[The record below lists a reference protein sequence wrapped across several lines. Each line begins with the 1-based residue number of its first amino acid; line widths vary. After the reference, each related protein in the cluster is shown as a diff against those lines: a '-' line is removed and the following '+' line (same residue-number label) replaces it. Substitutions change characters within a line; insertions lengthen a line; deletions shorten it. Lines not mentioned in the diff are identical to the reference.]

1 MGKKIDISAASKAK
15 LTSQGNDSDLAYL
28 KANGARALPASPTAA
43 GWSAEAI
50 KKQLYKQPEIL
61 FAWIKAIGDALET
74 LGINIDD
81 YLDASDKLVVH
92 LAGDETI
99 TGKKTFTDNVK
110 FGSSESD
117 NSKTFDVYYTINLRG
132 PVTSAPIFPGNLGFS
147 LGASDNRWNTAYVQY
162 LDVSQTIK
170 QGSYA
175 FSLPSKSGTFALV
188 SDVESY
194 HRFRTDASGYIY
206 QIFADGEDEENSDNR
221 VMNHNDGV
229 ALANEVKLLKEAVA
243 AIIGIKTYEQGL
255 IEKIMQGTLT
265 AGYASRADRASHDG
279 EGNLIDVTQYV
290 KTIAT
295 SYDQTTGLVT
305 LTMKNAQG
313 GTIGTAAL
321 DITAETHLKQP
332 TLDEDTNEFVF
343 QTDSGTEMRV
353 ALSRFIDTYVS
364 GLDPDGICEVSVANH
379 QIIVSVKDGS
389 ISMAKLSSTL
399 QSTWNGWV
407 SAEADRV
414 LAEQGRVAAE
424 AQRVLNE
431 NARLAMPHL
440 DIDGQGYLIIN
451 YGSGRDITID

>member
-1 MGKKIDISAASKAK
+1 MGKKFDYSAASKAK
-15 LTSQGNDSDLAYL
+15 LTSQGEDSNLAYL
-28 KANGARALPASPTAA
+28 KANGARALPSSPTAA

-74 LGINIDD
+74 IGINIDD

-99 TGKKTFTDNVK
+99 TGKKTFTDNLK
-110 FGSSESD
+110 LGTSGSY

-132 PVTSAPIFPGNLGFS
+132 PVTSAPIMPGNAGFS

-175 FSLPSKSGTFALV
+175 FTLPSKSGTFALV

-206 QIFADGEDEENSDNR
+206 QIFADGADDSNSDNR

-279 EGNLIDVTQYV
+279 EGNLIDVTQYGN
-290 KTIAT
+290 
-295 SYDQTTGLVT
+295 S
-305 LTMKNAQG
+305 
-313 GTIGTAAL
+313 
-321 DITAETHLKQP
+321 
-332 TLDEDTNEFVF
+332 
-343 QTDSGTEMRV
+343 V
-353 ALSRFIDTYVS
+353 ALSY
-364 GLDPDGICEVSVANH
+364 E
-379 QIIVSVKDGS
+379 
-389 ISMAKLSSTL
+389 
-399 QSTWNGWV
+399 QSTGGADKERPELYQRHLSGW
-407 SAEADRV
+407 AF
-414 LAEQGRVAAE
+414 
-424 AQRVLNE
+424 
-431 NARLAMPHL
+431 
-440 DIDGQGYLIIN
+440 
-451 YGSGRDITID
+451 